1 MLVVLFAPAIAIHLT
16 DNRHLEIPLSVHTDC
31 DNTDMKRNFHITRNE
46 HKGYEG
52 KQVGIFANLWT
63 LVAWTRPKIQYET
76 RDVRIRTNDGRE

>member
-63 LVAWTRPKIQYET
+63 LVGEHGPDLRYNTKLET
-76 RDVRIRTNDGRE
+76 FE